1 MLALQFFLARGVRS
15 IAKQSGQNM
24 QNPYALFAPSAV
36 CLAFMIEV
44 GTLDLGREF
53 TWFGK
58 LSQQQSAWVRYCVFT
73 VAALPVIAAFVYCKR
88 GSPRSR

>member
-1 MLALQFFLARGVRS
+1 MRR
-15 IAKQSGQNM
+15 
-24 QNPYALFAPSAV
+24 NPYAWFAFSVV
-36 CLAFMIEV
+36 CLAFIIEV

-73 VAALPVIAAFVYCKR
+73 VAALLVIAAFVYR
-88 GSPRSR
+88 RRSPPRSR